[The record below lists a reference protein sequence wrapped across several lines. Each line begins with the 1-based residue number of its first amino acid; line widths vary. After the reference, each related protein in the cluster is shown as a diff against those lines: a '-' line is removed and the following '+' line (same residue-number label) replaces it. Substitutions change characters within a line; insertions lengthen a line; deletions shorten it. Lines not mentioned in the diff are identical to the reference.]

1 MELTY
6 DIYCI
11 ERTYYNLF
19 LSHEGPIP
27 EAWLQLSAVKNGT
40 PWYEQPL
47 ASGPWTLLSAL
58 TASILQQIFKGYSL
72 LLHPIFFFLA
82 LPVPSET

>member
-19 LSHEGPIP
+19 LSHEGPVP
-27 EAWLQLSAVKNGT
+27 EAWLQFSTVKNGT
-40 PWYEQPL
+40 PCYEQPL
-47 ASGPWTLLSAL
+47 ASGPWSPLSTFA
-58 TASILQQIFKGYSL
+58 TSILQQFFKGYSL
-72 LLHPIFFFLA
+72 LLHPIFFSLV
-82 LPVPSET
+82 LPLPTET